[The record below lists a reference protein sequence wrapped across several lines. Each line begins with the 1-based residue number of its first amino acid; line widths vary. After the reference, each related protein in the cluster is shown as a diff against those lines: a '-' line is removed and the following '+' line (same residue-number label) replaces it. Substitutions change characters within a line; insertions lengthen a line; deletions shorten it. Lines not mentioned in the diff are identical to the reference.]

1 MFSTEIHGRPVEVYI
16 MAPAKVLRCPCHHW
30 SSMLS
35 TEKYLQIRVGHLGFW
50 TQTGNPTPVLHSVNL
65 HAPSSFTCGIQQST
79 GSSIQVCTPSRPYD
93 HVFFAAH
100 RQMDAR
106 CCALHFFIGMR
117 STGCRLLLSNGSS
130 NLPWTFCG
138 VPTRNGYYQACC
150 AR

>member
-1 MFSTEIHGRPVEVYI
+1 MFSTEIHGRLVEVYI

-79 GSSIQVCTPSRPYD
+79 GSIAYRYAHHHVHTITSSSRHTD
-93 HVFFAAH
+93 RWMHAA
-100 RQMDAR
+100 
-106 CCALHFFIGMR
+106 ALHFFIGMR